1 MTSAR
6 KMRLE
11 KGLLKLGEVAEEAG
25 VRPSTVKFYT
35 MEGLLEP
42 VVFTRGGH
50 RLYEREST
58 VQKIITIR
66 QMTSR
71 KCQLSELRNQAG
83 GNELRRLVSVAS

>member
-6 KMRLE
+6 KRRLE
-11 KGLLKLGEVAEEAG
+11 KGLLKLGEVADEAG

-35 MEGLLEP
+35 MEGLLDP

-71 KCQLSELRNQAG
+71 KCHLSELRSG
-83 GNELRRLVSVAS
+83 GSGDELRRLVTVAS